1 MKRPNKHLTIGAIA
15 AGIALFAGSA
25 IVSGAGEGAG
35 TMLVPTVPV
44 RVLDTR
50 LAGSPILRLGANGDA
65 TVSFADAVPAGTRA
79 VDINITTTG
88 GTNPSY
94 LAVYPTGTERPITSA
109 VNWNGPTSQAN
120 AIAVKLG
127 DNYEIDIYNA
137 FGTVDVVIDLMGYY
151 LDAPS
156 GSGSSSIQAGSAGA
170 AGATGATGPAGADGT
185 TGPRGI
191 PGPAGAKG
199 DTGAT
204 GATGQDGIDG
214 TNGVDGADG
223 AAGPAGSAGPAGT
236 DGAAG
241 PAGSAG
247 PAGTDGA
254 AGADGL
260 IGADG
265 TNGTDGADGLIGADG
280 ANGADGFNG
289 AAGADGL
296 DGAAGLE
303 GAAGAAGLEG
313 AAGADGLEGAAGA
326 DGLNG
331 LDGAD
336 GADGPAGPQGAIGP
350 AGVAGPVGP
359 TGPVGPAAVSGYEVV
374 SAVATNNGSTMT
386 QTATCPTGKKVLG
399 GGANTTNNNLHIV
412 GSAPSGTLNQTAWT
426 ATADRIAQVGGSQY
440 TLTVYAI
447 CANV

>member
-170 AGATGATGPAGADGT
+170 AGATGATGATGPAGADGT

-214 TNGVDGADG
+214 ANGVDGA
-223 AAGPAGSAGPAGT
+223 A
-236 DGAAG
+236 GAAG

-296 DGAAGLE
+296 D
-303 GAAGAAGLEG
+303 GAAGLEG

>member
-214 TNGVDGADG
+214 ANGVDGA
-223 AAGPAGSAGPAGT
+223 

-296 DGAAGLE
+296 D
-303 GAAGAAGLEG
+303 GAAGLEG

>member
-241 PAGSAG
+241 
-247 PAGTDGA
+247 
-254 AGADGL
+254 ADGL

-303 GAAGAAGLEG
+303 GAAGA
-313 AAGADGLEGAAGA
+313 

-331 LDGAD
+331 LDGADGAD

>member
-50 LAGSPILRLGANGDA
+50 LAGSPILRLGANDDA

-94 LAVYPTGTERPITSA
+94 LAVYPTGTERPITSS

-241 PAGSAG
+241 
-247 PAGTDGA
+247 
-254 AGADGL
+254 ADGL

-303 GAAGAAGLEG
+303 GAAGA
-313 AAGADGLEGAAGA
+313 DGVEGAAGA

-331 LDGAD
+331 LDGADGAD

-374 SAVATNNGSTMT
+374 SAVSTNNGSTMT

-399 GGANTTNNNLHIV
+399 GGANTTNSNLHIV